1 MPKIVDHDEYREE
14 MLEKCFH
21 FFSRKGYSKVTMREI
36 ADEIG
41 ISTGTL
47 YHYFSAKENI
57 LGELIAWAGEKNV
70 GDYIRRISPDDS
82 IRQRFKQIV
91 DFWKESSDFYQN
103 IMLLTI
109 DLQRNTSVERYEKVY
124 AFFSDRYSDSMSEQ
138 LNISRQFAQFIFIH
152 FLGIVFHS
160 LATSGKEE
168 YERQID
174 VFSLMIEPLIVDAS
188 ENMEQSVEKIQKI
201 ITTMLMKNSASGGES
216 VFTKEKINMN
226 KGDHS

>member
-47 YHYFSAKENI
+47 YHYFSTKENI

-70 GDYIRRISPDDS
+70 SDYISRVKPADS
-82 IRQRFKQIV
+82 IRQRFKLIV
-91 DFWKESSDFYQN
+91 DFWKENGNFYQN

-109 DLQRNTSVERYEKVY
+109 DMQRNSSNEQYEKVY
-124 AFFSDRYSDSMSEQ
+124 AFFSNRYCDAMSEQ
-138 LNISRQFAQFIFIH
+138 LNISRKFAMFIFIH
-152 FLGIVFHS
+152 FLGITFHS
-160 LATSGKEE
+160 LATTGNTE
-168 YERQID
+168 YKRQID
-174 VFSLMIEPLIVDAS
+174 LFSTMIKPLIVDAA
-188 ENMEQSVEKIQKI
+188 EDMAHPVKKGRKVIKPV
-201 ITTMLMKNSASGGES
+201 LMKNSTRGGEP
-216 VFTKEKINMN
+216 VFTK
-226 KGDHS
+226 

>member
-21 FFSRKGYSKVTMREI
+21 FFSRKGFSKVTMREI

-70 GDYIRRISPDDS
+70 NNYISRVKPADS
-82 IRQRFKQIV
+82 IRQRFKLIV
-91 DFWKESSDFYQN
+91 DFWKENGNFYQN

-109 DLQRNTSVERYEKVY
+109 DMQRNSSSEQYQKVY
-124 AFFSDRYSDSMSEQ
+124 AFFSDRYCDAISEQ
-138 LNISRQFAQFIFIH
+138 LNISHQFAMFIFIH
-152 FLGIVFHS
+152 FLGITFHS

-174 VFSLMIEPLIVDAS
+174 LFSTMIKPLIVDA
-188 ENMEQSVEKIQKI
+188 VEDMVHTVKKGRKVIKPVLI
-201 ITTMLMKNSASGGES
+201 KNSATGGEP
-216 VFTKEKINMN
+216 VFTK
-226 KGDHS
+226 

>member
-21 FFSRKGYSKVTMREI
+21 FFSRKGYAKVTMREI

-47 YHYFSAKENI
+47 YHYFSTKENI

-70 GDYIRRISPDDS
+70 SAYISRVKPADS
-82 IRQRFKQIV
+82 IRHRFKLIV
-91 DFWKESSDFYQN
+91 DFWKENGNFYQN

-109 DLQRNTSVERYEKVY
+109 DMQRNSSSEQYEKVY
-124 AFFSDRYSDSMSEQ
+124 AFFSDRYCDAMSEQ
-138 LNISRQFAQFIFIH
+138 LNISRQFAMFIFIH
-152 FLGIVFHS
+152 FLGITFHS

-174 VFSLMIEPLIVDAS
+174 LFSTMIKPLIVDAAEDVAHTAKKS
-188 ENMEQSVEKIQKI
+188 RKVIKPV
-201 ITTMLMKNSASGGES
+201 LMKNSATGGEP
-216 VFTKEKINMN
+216 VFTK
-226 KGDHS
+226 

>member
-47 YHYFSAKENI
+47 YHYFSTKENI
-57 LGELIAWAGEKNV
+57 LGDLIAWAGEKNV
-70 GDYIRRISPDDS
+70 NDYISRVKPADS
-82 IRQRFKQIV
+82 IRQRFKLIV
-91 DFWKESSDFYQN
+91 DFWKENGNFYQN

-109 DLQRNTSVERYEKVY
+109 DMQRNSSNEQYEKVY
-124 AFFSDRYSDSMSEQ
+124 SFFLDRYCNAMSEQ
-138 LNISRQFAQFIFIH
+138 LNISHQFAMFIFIH
-152 FLGIVFHS
+152 FLGITFHS
-160 LATSGKEE
+160 LAISGNTE

-174 VFSLMIEPLIVDAS
+174 LFSNMIKPLIVDAA
-188 ENMEQSVEKIQKI
+188 EDKAQPVKKDRKVIKPV
-201 ITTMLMKNSASGGES
+201 LMKNSASGGEP
-216 VFTKEKINMN
+216 VFSKQKINI
-226 KGDHS
+226 KKEEHP

>member
-47 YHYFSAKENI
+47 YHYFSTKENI
-57 LGELIAWAGEKNV
+57 LGELISWAGEKNV
-70 GDYIRRISPDDS
+70 SDYISRVKPADS
-82 IRQRFKQIV
+82 IRQRFKLIV
-91 DFWKESSDFYQN
+91 DFWKENGNFYQN

-109 DLQRNTSVERYEKVY
+109 DMQRNSSSEQYEKVY
-124 AFFSDRYSDSMSEQ
+124 AFFSNRYCDAMSEQ
-138 LNISRQFAQFIFIH
+138 LNISHQFAMFIFIH
-152 FLGIVFHS
+152 FLGITFHS

-168 YERQID
+168 YELQID
-174 VFSLMIEPLIVDAS
+174 LFSAMIKPLIVDAS
-188 ENMEQSVEKIQKI
+188 EDTAQPVKKGSKVIKPL
-201 ITTMLMKNSASGGES
+201 LMKNSARGGEP
-216 VFTKEKINMN
+216 VFTK
-226 KGDHS
+226 